1 VTSSKNTLIDDT
13 EIRILRSIDA
23 RKMKDAY
30 LRNKEY
36 LTPWE
41 PARSQ
46 DFFTVAG
53 QNTIIETRLAS
64 YAAGAEVPWV
74 MLDADRIIGAIT
86 LTGIVLGPFCSAN
99 VGYWVDHEYSGRG
112 IGSAALAHVLGYAK
126 NKMGLH
132 RIQAATL
139 LHNAASQ
146 KILQRAGFERIG
158 VAPAYLRIAG
168 TWQDHNLY
176 QRILY

>member
-1 VTSSKNTLIDDT
+1 M
-13 EIRILRSIDA
+13 LRSSDA

-30 LRNKEY
+30 LRNSEY

-41 PARSQ
+41 PERAE

-53 QNTIIETRLAS
+53 QNKTIEARLAS
-64 YAAGAEVPWV
+64 YTAGSEVPWV
-74 MLDADRIIGAIT
+74 ILDGDRIIGAIT

-112 IGSAALAHVLGYAK
+112 IGSAALTHVLGYAK
-126 NKMGLH
+126 HMMGLH
-132 RIQAATL
+132 RVQAATL

-146 KILQRAGFERIG
+146 KILQRTGFEMIG
-158 VAPAYLRIAG
+158 MAPSYLKIAG
-168 TWQDHNLY
+168 AWQDHNLY

>member
-1 VTSSKNTLIDDT
+1 MTSSKNTLIDDI
-13 EIRILRSIDA
+13 EIRISRSSDA

-30 LRNKEY
+30 LRNREY

-41 PARSQ
+41 PARTE

-53 QNTIIETRLAS
+53 QNKIIKTRLAS
-64 YAAGAEVPWV
+64 YAAGSEVPWV
-74 MLDADRIIGAIT
+74 ILDVDRIIGALT
-86 LTGIVLGPFCSAN
+86 LSGIVLGPFCSAN
-99 VGYWVDHEYSGRG
+99 VGYWVDREYSGRG
-112 IGSAALAHVLGYAK
+112 IGSAALTHVLGYAK

-139 LHNAASQ
+139 LHNAASR

-158 VAPAYLRIAG
+158 MAPAYLKIAG
-168 TWQDHNLY
+168 TWQDHDLY

>member
-1 VTSSKNTLIDDT
+1 MSSSRTILIDGI
-13 EIRILRSIDA
+13 EIRLSRSSDA

-30 LRNKEY
+30 LRNREY

-41 PARSQ
+41 PARPE

-53 QNTIIETRLAS
+53 QSKVIETRLAS
-64 YAAGAEVPWV
+64 YAAGSEVPWV
-74 MLDADRIIGAIT
+74 ILDVDRIIGAIT

-112 IGSAALAHVLGYAK
+112 IGSAALTHVLAYAK
-126 NKMGLH
+126 NKRGLH

-146 KILQRAGFERIG
+146 KILQRAGFEWIG
-158 VAPAYLRIAG
+158 VAPAYLKIAG

>member
-1 VTSSKNTLIDDT
+1 MN
-13 EIRILRSIDA
+13 
-23 RKMKDAY
+23 DAY
-30 LRNKEY
+30 LRNRKY

-41 PARSQ
+41 PERSE

-53 QNTIIETRLAS
+53 QNKTIESRLAS
-64 YAAGAEVPWV
+64 YAAGSEVPWV
-74 MLDADRIIGAIT
+74 ILDGDRIIGAIT

-112 IGSAALAHVLGYAK
+112 IGSAALTHVLGYAK
-126 NKMGLH
+126 NKMALH

-158 VAPAYLRIAG
+158 MAPAYLKIAG
-168 TWQDHNLY
+168 AWQDHNLY